1 MRRVCLAEKCKVPK
15 MKAGNSPERG
25 ISRRAEIGTGRT
37 GAFGRAPGRRGLTCR
52 LCGPYLCGRPA
63 CRSVAG
69 ICRTRCIGRHRSP
82 AVHGPSAR
90 WPLRGRA
97 SPAGRRDFGAEP
109 RVDRQGHYRAGRISR
124 ICCSRTFFGCM
135 PVTIRGLPSVGM
147 KSSVGIERM
156 PNTAASS
163 CSLSTSI
170 L

>member
-1 MRRVCLAEKCKVPK
+1 MRKLVRDVPVYSGGLPEGVGLHAGCVARIFADGPHAAVALAFAALDASGGIDHRQSMARLRDGPCGAELHQR
-15 MKAGNSPERG
+15 AGV
-25 ISRRAEIGTGRT
+25 I
-37 GAFGRAPGRRGLTCR
+37 L
-52 LCGPYLCGRPA
+52 
-63 CRSVAG
+63 
-69 ICRTRCIGRHRSP
+69 
-82 AVHGPSAR
+82 
-90 WPLRGRA
+90 
-97 SPAGRRDFGAEP
+97 GAEP